1 MQNLQKW
8 QLLKKKK
15 NRKEKNTKNKQNY
28 FPPLEALWVDLRVV
42 SSAQVTAK
50 HAMKK

>member
-8 QLLKKKK
+8 QLLKKNKT
-15 NRKEKNTKNKQNY
+15 EKNTKNK
-28 FPPLEALWVDLRVV
+28 PLEALRVDLRVV
-42 SSAQVTAK
+42 SSAQDTAK